1 MSNLRQLLQ
10 KFATGFTVPGIF
22 LQTQKE
28 LFPIFQ
34 EKSDIL
40 LLLKR
45 SKRLQIGTVDLII
58 SGKKRKAIVDSLNEK
73 TNIIIIAESKN
84 YQEIVTNWK
93 RFLPI
98 VRKQI
103 DIHEFIQQ
111 ESIETKL
118 INRLEDIRQ
127 SLVTISTILKEE
139 KTL

>member
-1 MSNLRQLLQ
+1 M
-10 KFATGFTVPGIF
+10 
-22 LQTQKE
+22 
-28 LFPIFQ
+28 
-34 EKSDIL
+34 
-40 LLLKR
+40 
-45 SKRLQIGTVDLII
+45 
-58 SGKKRKAIVDSLNEK
+58 DSLDEK

-84 YQEIVTNWK
+84 YQEIITNWK

-127 SLVTISTILKEE
+127 SLETISTILKEE